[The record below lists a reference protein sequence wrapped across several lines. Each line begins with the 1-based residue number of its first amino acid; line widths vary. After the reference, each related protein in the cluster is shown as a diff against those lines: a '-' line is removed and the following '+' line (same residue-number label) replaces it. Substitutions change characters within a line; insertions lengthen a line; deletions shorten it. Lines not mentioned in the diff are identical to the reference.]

1 MAKGDTKTDQSVP
14 QASQSSIQPQQNQY
28 LNGNPGIDTQANT
41 RWMDPSQSSPTTGI
55 NGGGTPGGKVQ
66 QPLTNGTMLGQIS
79 SGQVGQYMPQGY
91 DQGKFGDQNKHD
103 PKYDVGRILS
113 KYPPGP
119 EGLQS
124 ARNELQQAGYQVVGK
139 DKIQGPAGLIDVG
152 QNFSDPNA
160 QHNWYWSGDL
170 NAGGNQ
176 NQQNP
181 MMNNGSMLGTQNTPN
196 FLQQMFQQMQA
207 RRNMFANQQFNPS
220 GGSVPMSAQYGQSQ
234 NQINPSQMVS
244 DQQSMLQPLNQS
256 PQDVLGQMWAGTY
269 KPYQGPQ

>member
-28 LNGNPGIDTQANT
+28 LNGNPGTDTQANT
-41 RWMDPSQSSPTTGI
+41 RWMDPNQSSPTTGI

-66 QPLTNGTMLGQIS
+66 QPLINGTMLGQIS

-124 ARNELQQAGYQVVGK
+124 
-139 DKIQGPAGLIDVG
+139 
-152 QNFSDPNA
+152 
-160 QHNWYWSGDL
+160 
-170 NAGGNQ
+170 
-176 NQQNP
+176 
-181 MMNNGSMLGTQNTPN
+181 
-196 FLQQMFQQMQA
+196 
-207 RRNMFANQQFNPS
+207 
-220 GGSVPMSAQYGQSQ
+220 
-234 NQINPSQMVS
+234 
-244 DQQSMLQPLNQS
+244 
-256 PQDVLGQMWAGTY
+256 
-269 KPYQGPQ
+269 